1 MKFLQ
6 VVAAV
11 ILIFPIW
18 SCTAHTAGPPPL
30 SAVPVVV
37 AKVSQKV
44 MPVEVSSVG
53 NVEAISTVAV
63 KAQIAGE
70 LLEVHFKEGDFVHKG
85 QLLFTLDSRSPTG
98 QVGRGQANIEK
109 DEAQLKQAEANL
121 ARDIAQLEYAQAEAK
136 RYETLLQRG
145 LIPANSS
152 EQARSQASAMEESVR

>member
-6 VVAAV
+6 VLAAA

-18 SCTAHTAGPPPL
+18 SCTGHSAGPAPSPG
-30 SAVPVVV
+30 VTVVV
-37 AKVSQKV
+37 AQVLQKV
-44 MPVEVSSVG
+44 KTLEVISVV
-53 NVEAISTVAV
+53 NVEPISTVAV

-85 QLLFTLDSRSPTG
+85 QLIFTLDSRSPTG

-121 ARDIAQLEYAQAEAK
+121 ARDIAQL
-136 RYETLLQRG
+136 
-145 LIPANSS
+145 
-152 EQARSQASAMEESVR
+152 